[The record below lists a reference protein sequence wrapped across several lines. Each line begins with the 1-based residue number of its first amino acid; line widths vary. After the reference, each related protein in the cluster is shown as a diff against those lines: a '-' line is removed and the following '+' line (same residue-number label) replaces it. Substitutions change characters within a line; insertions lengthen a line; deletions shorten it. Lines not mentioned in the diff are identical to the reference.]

1 MLAPY
6 LIGVVTAPLVA
17 RVLKPML
24 RGAVKTSVG
33 VALEVRKAA
42 AEAGEEIQDIA
53 AEVNVE
59 KVAADKADRPAADR
73 PAADRPDRP
82 DRPAVDRPATR

>member
-17 RVLKPML
+17 RVLKPAL
-24 RGAVKTSVG
+24 RGVVKTSVG
-33 VALEVRKAA
+33 VALEVRRAA
-42 AEAGEEIQDIA
+42 AEASEEIQDIA

-59 KVAADKADRPAADR
+59 KVVADKADKADKAGR
-73 PAADRPDRP
+73 I
-82 DRPAVDRPATR
+82 VTR

>member
-17 RVLKPML
+17 RVLKPAL
-24 RGAVKTSVG
+24 RGVVKTSVG
-33 VALEVRKAA
+33 VALEVRRAA
-42 AEAGEEIQDIA
+42 AEASEEIQDIA

-59 KVAADKADRPAADR
+59 KVVADKADKADKADRTGR
-73 PAADRPDRP
+73 I
-82 DRPAVDRPATR
+82 VTR

>member
-17 RVLKPML
+17 RVLKPAL
-24 RGAVKTSVG
+24 RGVVKTSVG
-33 VALEVRKAA
+33 VALEVRRAA
-42 AEAGEEIQDIA
+42 AEASEEIQDIA

-59 KVAADKADRPAADR
+59 KVVADKADRTGR
-73 PAADRPDRP
+73 I
-82 DRPAVDRPATR
+82 VTR

>member
-17 RVLKPML
+17 RVLKPAL
-24 RGAVKTSVG
+24 RGVVKTSVG
-33 VALEVRKAA
+33 VALEVSRAA
-42 AEAGEEIQDIA
+42 AEASEEIQDIA

-59 KVAADKADRPAADR
+59 KVVADKADKADKADRTGR
-73 PAADRPDRP
+73 I
-82 DRPAVDRPATR
+82 VTR